1 MKKHQELSRA
11 GSEQKF
17 KGGLAD
23 HSEKTTRL
31 HTAHHLLLKALQMV
45 LGPQVK
51 QRGSNITSE
60 RLRIDFSYGAKMTKE
75 QITEVEKI
83 VNEKIGEALPVT
95 RSTLPR
101 DEAET
106 LGAEHEFGAKYP
118 DMVSVYSVGPR
129 GASESSPQF
138 DKAFSIEFC
147 GGPHV
152 ANTSELAGPSTGSG
166 QAHFKIQKEEAVAA
180 GIRRIKA
187 VLV

>member
-1 MKKHQELSRA
+1 MKKHSELSRA

-23 HSEKTTRL
+23 TSEKTTRL
-31 HTAHHLLLKALQMV
+31 HTAHHLLLKALQIV
-45 LGPQVK
+45 LGPEVK
-51 QRGSNITSE
+51 QRGSNITQE

-75 QITEVEKI
+75 QVAEVEKI
-83 VNEKIGEALPVT
+83 VNEKIREELPVI

-118 DMVSVYSVGPR
+118 DMVSVYSVGPKD
-129 GASESSPQF
+129 ATQEAPKFSE
-138 DKAFSIEFC
+138 AFSIEFC

-152 ANTSELAGPSTGSG
+152 QNTRELAGT
-166 QAHFKIQKEEAVAA
+166 FKIQKEEAVAS